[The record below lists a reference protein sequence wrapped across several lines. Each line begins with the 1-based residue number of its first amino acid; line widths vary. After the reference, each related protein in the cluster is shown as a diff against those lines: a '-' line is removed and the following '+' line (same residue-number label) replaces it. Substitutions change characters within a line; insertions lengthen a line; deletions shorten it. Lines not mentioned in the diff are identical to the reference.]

1 MSVETISLDEA
12 HRRMKAQGVS
22 HQRHFAFRCPL
33 CSTVQSMASLVA
45 AGAKPETVHEY
56 IAFSCEGRFTD
67 AGPAAR
73 SGDQSRKAKERRAV
87 RGCDWTL
94 GGLFQ
99 LQKLQIEYP
108 DGKIRP
114 SFEIVDAADA
124 QALEASLQ
132 PKGASA

>member
-12 HRRMKAQGVS
+12 HRRMNAQGVS
-22 HQRHFAFRCPL
+22 HQRHFAFRCPI

-45 AGAKPETVHEY
+45 AGAKPDTVHGY
-56 IAFSCEGRFTD
+56 IAFSCEGRFTG

-73 SGDQSRKAKERRAV
+73 SNDKSRKAKERRAI

-108 DGKIRP
+108 DGKVSP
-114 SFEIVDAADA
+114 SFEIVDATEA

-132 PKGASA
+132 AVGEVA